1 VDSARGK
8 ALADEYHMK
17 FFEASAKDGTNVREA
32 FYTVARD
39 VVVKM
44 LAGEAAVEGAAG
56 GSAAGGGKG
65 GGKGGKD
72 EKCSIQ

>member
-56 GSAAGGGKG
+56 GGAAGGKG

-72 EKCSIQ
+72 EKCCIQ